1 MDKKLYDAYI
11 KILEEELVPAMG
23 CTEPIAIAYGA
34 ALAREILGE
43 MPEKVIISAS
53 GNIIKNVKSVVVPNT
68 GGLRG
73 IPAAAAA
80 GVAAGKAE
88 KKLEVLADITP
99 EEIEK
104 ISSYLKTGDFEV
116 KTVESG
122 CVFDIIVELQGN
134 EYQSAVRIQGH
145 HTNVVHVE
153 KDGEILVDKAYTEG
167 QERERTDRSLLC
179 IEEIIRFADQVEIAK
194 VEKVI
199 QRQIDYNTAIAQEGL
214 SGKWGAGI
222 GKILL
227 MSYGNSVHNRA
238 KAMAAAGSDARMN
251 GCDMPVVI
259 NSGSGNQGM
268 TASLPV
274 IVYGEDMKV
283 SKETLIRALVV
294 SNLVTIHLKS
304 GIGTLSAYC
313 GAISAGCGAGAGITY
328 LYGGRFKEIA
338 HTIVNALAIN
348 SGVVCDGAKA
358 SCAAKI
364 ASAVEAGTLGMK
376 MYQFGSE
383 FYGGDGIVA
392 SGIEETIENVA
403 QLARDGMRETDKK
416 IIDIMI
422 HNHGKET
429 HKE

>member
-34 ALAREILGE
+34 ALARETLGE

-88 KKLEVLADITP
+88 KKLEVLADITL

-104 ISSYLKTGDFEV
+104 ISSYLETGDFEV

-134 EYQSAVRIQGH
+134 EHQSAVRIQGH

-179 IEEIIRFADQVEIAK
+179 IEEIILFADQVEIAK

>member
-34 ALAREILGE
+34 ALARETLGE

-104 ISSYLKTGDFEV
+104 ISSYLETGDFEV

-122 CVFDIIVELQGN
+122 CVFDIIVELQGK
-134 EYQSAVRIQGH
+134 EHQSAVRIQGH

-153 KDGEILVDKAYTEG
+153 KDGEILVDKAYAEG
-167 QERERTDRSLLC
+167 QEGERTDRSLLC

-328 LYGGRFKEIA
+328 LYGGRYKEIA

-403 QLARDGMRETDKK
+403 QLARDGMRETDKT

>member
-11 KILEEELVPAMG
+11 KILEEELMPAMG

-34 ALAREILGE
+34 ALARETLGCV
-43 MPEKVIISAS
+43 PEKVSISAS

-80 GVAAGKAE
+80 GIAAGKAE
-88 KKLEVLADITP
+88 KKLEVLADITAQ
-99 EEIEK
+99 EVEAVNA
-104 ISSYLKTGDFEV
+104 YLKQASFEV

-122 CVFDIIVELQGN
+122 CVFDIIIELQGQGH
-134 EYQSAVRIQGH
+134 QSMVRIQGH
-145 HTNVVHVE
+145 HTNVVHME
-153 KDGEILVDKAYTEG
+153 KDGEILLDKEYAEG
-167 QERERTDRSLLC
+167 QEGERTDRRLLSV
-179 IEEIIRFADQVEIAK
+179 ENIIRFADEVEVSQVE
-194 VEKVI
+194 EVI

-214 SGKWGAGI
+214 TGKWGAGI

-227 MSYGNSVHNRA
+227 LSYGNSVHNRA

-328 LYGGRFKEIA
+328 LYGGRYKEIA

-376 MYQFGSE
+376 MYQYGSE

-403 QLARDGMRETDKK
+403 QLARDGMRETDRK

-422 HNHGKET
+422 GNPGKE
-429 HKE
+429 K